1 MYFLCFS
8 FCYVLADQIFYR
20 LGFHSLGLFD
30 LSISTVFEKLTTS
43 LMLFN
48 EPGWVLML
56 SMSLIVISVFFLPF
70 YNIKVR
76 IFLTLRESNGRKY
89 FPAFTHRV
97 MACAGAV
104 ANVLLYRTTIK

>member
-1 MYFLCFS
+1 MG
-8 FCYVLADQIFYR
+8 VD
-20 LGFHSLGLFD
+20 
-30 LSISTVFEKLTTS
+30 VV
-43 LMLFN
+43 N
-48 EPGWVLML
+48 EPYCDKC
-56 SMSLIVISVFFLPF
+56 IFLPF